1 MTDWT
6 SLMDDLNRAALGS
19 FGREVIYTP
28 QSGAAVSIRAIVEA
42 AHEAEETAPGTYA
55 LAFVRLGDL
64 PGAKAERGDAV
75 EIDGASFKVFKVEAD
90 GQGGAVLSLRLA

>member
-1 MTDWT
+1 MGDWT
-6 SLMDDLNRAALGS
+6 SLLNSLNGAALTA

-28 QSGAAVSIRAIVEA
+28 QSGAAVTIRAIVET
-42 AHEAEETAPGTYA
+42 AHESEETAPGTYA

-64 PGAKAERGDAV
+64 PGARAERGDAV
-75 EIDGASFKVFKVEAD
+75 EIDGAVFKVFKVEAD